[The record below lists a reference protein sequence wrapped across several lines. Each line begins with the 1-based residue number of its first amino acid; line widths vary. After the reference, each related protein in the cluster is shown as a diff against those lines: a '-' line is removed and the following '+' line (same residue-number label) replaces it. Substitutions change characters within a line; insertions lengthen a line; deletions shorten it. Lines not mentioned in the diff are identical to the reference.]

1 MTNNTRK
8 ALIFGKNGQL
18 SWELQRTA
26 PNDFEVLALGS
37 AEIDL
42 LDRLAVQKAVD
53 SFSPDL
59 VINAAAYTAVDKA
72 ESDEQGAFELN
83 QHAVANILD
92 AVESRTGTKLIH
104 VSTDFVFDGKTSEP
118 YRTDDQINPLS
129 VYGSSKAAGE
139 SEIISRN
146 LPGSLIVRTSW
157 VYSVHGANFV
167 KTMLRLMADE
177 NREQLNVVAD
187 QIGTPTWAY
196 SLARALWCAGVQ
208 ELTKPG
214 KTARIYHWTDAGVAS
229 WYDFAVA
236 IQEIG
241 LEQGLLNHQVDV
253 NPITQSMYP
262 TPATRPTFS
271 VMDKS
276 AFEDNYSVQTRHWR
290 SQLKYMLRELL
301 ADIS

>member
-42 LDRLAVQKAVD
+42 LDRLAVQEVVD

-83 QHAVANILD
+83 QHAVANMLD
-92 AVESRTGTKLIH
+92 AVAARAGTKLIH
-104 VSTDFVFDGKTSEP
+104 VSTDFVFDGKASEP

-187 QIGTPTWAY
+187 QVGTPTWAY
-196 SLARALWCAGVQ
+196 SLAKALWCAGAQ
-208 ELTKPG
+208 EVARPG
-214 KTARIYHWTDAGVAS
+214 KAARIFHWTDAGVAS

-236 IQEIG
+236 IQELG
-241 LEQGLLNHQVDV
+241 FAEGLLNQRIEI
-253 NPITQSMYP
+253 NPIPHLQYP
-262 TPATRPTFS
+262 TPAVRPSFS
-271 VMDKS
+271 VLDKS
-276 AFEDNYSVQTRHWR
+276 TFEKTYSIRTEHWR
-290 SQLKYMLRELL
+290 YQLERMIKEL
-301 ADIS
+301 AENEV